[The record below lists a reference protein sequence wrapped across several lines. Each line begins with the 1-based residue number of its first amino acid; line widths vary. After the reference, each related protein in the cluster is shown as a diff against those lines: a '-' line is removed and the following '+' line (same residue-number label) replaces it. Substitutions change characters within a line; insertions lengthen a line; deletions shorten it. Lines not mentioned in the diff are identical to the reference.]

1 LLLNLTMVVLQNWYV
16 LYTKPKNEKKV
27 AEQLTSAGL
36 TVYCPLVK
44 TVKQWSD
51 RKKKISEPLFKS
63 YIFVC
68 LEEQQ
73 RDVVFQFPGVVR
85 YLFWLGKPAIVRPVE
100 IEAIKEFL
108 GNENFSS
115 IEACVFLPGQ
125 QVKVTSGLL
134 KENTGEVIRVNKN
147 KVVLQIASIGMAL
160 QAELHVS
167 QVA

>member
-1 LLLNLTMVVLQNWYV
+1 MATW
-16 LYTKPKNEKKV
+16 KP
-27 AEQLTSAGL
+27 
-36 TVYCPLVK
+36 
-44 TVKQWSD
+44 
-51 RKKKISEPLFKS
+51 IS
-63 YIFVC
+63 
-68 LEEQQ
+68 
-73 RDVVFQFPGVVR
+73 
-85 YLFWLGKPAIVRPVE
+85 